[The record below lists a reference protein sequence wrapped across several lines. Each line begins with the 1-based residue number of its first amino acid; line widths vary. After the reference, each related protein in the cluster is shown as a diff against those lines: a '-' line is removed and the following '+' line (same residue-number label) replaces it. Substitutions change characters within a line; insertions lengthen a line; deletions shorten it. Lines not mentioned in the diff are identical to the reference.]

1 MPTSRRREDI
11 KGLPAAFWGVKVADA
26 ELRST
31 CRGPR
36 FAEVVVRGGACL
48 REGGAC
54 VRACCKSA
62 RASVAI
68 LTLEHFSTQ
77 TPNSTCPVRSG
88 RVRSGPPSQ
97 PDSRAAR
104 GGAQDERELRPPPLS
119 SWVGPGRPGSSDM
132 SIDTLLEAAR
142 YLEWQ
147 AERDRAERIDRHAAA
162 AAAAAEPQPRRLS
175 HEEDQS
181 KVKVLINTEAESR
194 RSEAVSLQPLA
205 ANHVSRGERPPR
217 PPTHPR
223 VPVAVVPM
231 VPVVTATPLSLIAM
245 LPGSPPRAPPP
256 PVPHQPLCSSQVK
269 ADAAKQPIGCGQSQQ
284 RPQVHAQYPPPVG
297 GVDGPAPQTALASH
311 QVPPTSHLRSNG
323 LTLDDMRGGAN
334 GKRRS
339 GGTGTREVHNKLEQ
353 NRRAH
358 LKECFE
364 TLKKNVPNVDDKKTS
379 NLSVLRSA
387 LRYIQTLK
395 RKEKEYEHE
404 MERLAREKIATQ
416 QRLSELKKEL
426 SQRMDAVE
434 IERVIRQTV
443 QPEDDQASTSTASD
457 IFRGPQKER
466 TTWSGTRTRRP
477 PPSYERRRRRRQPP
491 ARRRPPLPLGR
502 RSRRPPSSPA
512 RRSPPAP
519 RPCRTPLSSG
529 PSAAP
534 CRPITSTCRT
544 SPPPPAPPGP
554 SDTSRRAWGRPSR
567 PACPPCT
574 RRGCLCPSPPWWA
587 TSRTPSPHLRPAPRR
602 ASRGRR
608 RRRGNPPRCWRPAP
622 SWWARRPS
630 PW

>member
-1 MPTSRRREDI
+1 
-11 KGLPAAFWGVKVADA
+11 
-26 ELRST
+26 
-31 CRGPR
+31 
-36 FAEVVVRGGACL
+36 
-48 REGGAC
+48 
-54 VRACCKSA
+54 
-62 RASVAI
+62 
-68 LTLEHFSTQ
+68 
-77 TPNSTCPVRSG
+77 
-88 RVRSGPPSQ
+88 
-97 PDSRAAR
+97 
-104 GGAQDERELRPPPLS
+104 
-119 SWVGPGRPGSSDM
+119 M

-147 AERDRAERIDRHAAA
+147 AERDRAERIDRH
-162 AAAAAEPQPRRLS
+162 AAAAEPQPRRLS

-205 ANHVSRGERPPR
+205 ANHVSWGERPPR
-217 PPTHPR
+217 PATHPR

-231 VPVVTATPLSLIAM
+231 VPVVTATPLPLIAM

-269 ADAAKQPIGCGQSQQ
+269 ADAAEQPIGCGQSQQ

-297 GVDGPAPQTALASH
+297 GVDGPAPQAALASH

-339 GGTGTREVHNKLEQ
+339 GGLVTPPPPIKVLFFPKRTGTREVHNKLEQ

-404 MERLAREKIATQ
+404 MERLAREKIAIQ

-477 PPSYERRRRRRQPP
+477 PPSHERRRRPP

-512 RRSPPAP
+512 RPSPPAP

-544 SPPPPAPPGP
+544 SPPPPAPPSPPGP

-587 TSRTPSPHLRPAPRR
+587 TSRTPSPRHRPAPRR

-608 RRRGNPPRCWRPAP
+608 RRRGNPPRCWRPTL

>member
-1 MPTSRRREDI
+1 
-11 KGLPAAFWGVKVADA
+11 
-26 ELRST
+26 
-31 CRGPR
+31 
-36 FAEVVVRGGACL
+36 
-48 REGGAC
+48 
-54 VRACCKSA
+54 
-62 RASVAI
+62 
-68 LTLEHFSTQ
+68 
-77 TPNSTCPVRSG
+77 
-88 RVRSGPPSQ
+88 
-97 PDSRAAR
+97 
-104 GGAQDERELRPPPLS
+104 
-119 SWVGPGRPGSSDM
+119 M

-147 AERDRAERIDRHAAA
+147 AERDRAERIDRH
-162 AAAAAEPQPRRLS
+162 AAAAEPQPRRLS

-205 ANHVSRGERPPR
+205 ANHVSWGERPPR
-217 PPTHPR
+217 PATHPR

-231 VPVVTATPLSLIAM
+231 VPVVTATPLPLIAM

-269 ADAAKQPIGCGQSQQ
+269 ADAAEQPIGCGQSQQ

-297 GVDGPAPQTALASH
+297 GVDGPAPQAALASH

-339 GGTGTREVHNKLEQ
+339 GGLVTPPPPIKVLFFPKRTGTREVHNKLEQ

-404 MERLAREKIATQ
+404 MERLAREKIAIQ

-443 QPEDDQASTSTASD
+443 QPEDDQASTSTASEGED
-457 IFRGPQKER
+457 NLER
-466 TTWSGTRTRRP
+466 DEDAATPAVPRAP
-477 PPSYERRRRRRQPP
+477 PPA
-491 ARRRPPLPLGR
+491 ARP
-502 RSRRPPSSPA
+502 SPSSFAPRAPVPPPTVIA
-512 RRSPPAP
+512 RAAVAP
-519 RPCRTPLSSG
+519 RPSAVSHPSVIRAVSRALPANHKHLPHIAPSPGPALSARPVGHVAARLGAPLPSRLPALYPQGVSVSQPAVVGHVAHAFAPTPAG
-529 PSAAP
+529 AAAGQQGATAAP
-534 CRPITSTCRT
+534 GKPAAVLAPHPQLVGQAAVTMVTVPTFPVSTIRL
-544 SPPPPAPPGP
+544 A
-554 SDTSRRAWGRPSR
+554 
-567 PACPPCT
+567 
-574 RRGCLCPSPPWWA
+574 
-587 TSRTPSPHLRPAPRR
+587 
-602 ASRGRR
+602 
-608 RRRGNPPRCWRPAP
+608 
-622 SWWARRPS
+622 
-630 PW
+630 

>member
-1 MPTSRRREDI
+1 
-11 KGLPAAFWGVKVADA
+11 
-26 ELRST
+26 
-31 CRGPR
+31 
-36 FAEVVVRGGACL
+36 
-48 REGGAC
+48 
-54 VRACCKSA
+54 
-62 RASVAI
+62 
-68 LTLEHFSTQ
+68 
-77 TPNSTCPVRSG
+77 
-88 RVRSGPPSQ
+88 
-97 PDSRAAR
+97 
-104 GGAQDERELRPPPLS
+104 
-119 SWVGPGRPGSSDM
+119 M

-147 AERDRAERIDRHAAA
+147 AERDRAERIDRH
-162 AAAAAEPQPRRLS
+162 AAAAEPQPRRLS

-205 ANHVSRGERPPR
+205 ANHVSWGERPPR
-217 PPTHPR
+217 PATHPR

-231 VPVVTATPLSLIAM
+231 VPVVTATPLPLIAM

-269 ADAAKQPIGCGQSQQ
+269 ADAAEQPIGCGQSQQ

-297 GVDGPAPQTALASH
+297 GVDGPAPQAALASH

-404 MERLAREKIATQ
+404 MERLAREKIAIQ

-443 QPEDDQASTSTASD
+443 QPEDDQASTSTASEGED
-457 IFRGPQKER
+457 NLER
-466 TTWSGTRTRRP
+466 DEDAATPAVPRAP
-477 PPSYERRRRRRQPP
+477 PPA
-491 ARRRPPLPLGR
+491 ARP
-502 RSRRPPSSPA
+502 SPSSFAPRAPVPPPTVIA
-512 RRSPPAP
+512 RAAVAP
-519 RPCRTPLSSG
+519 RPSAVSHPSVIRAVSRALPANHKHLPHIAPSPGPALSARPVGHVAARLGAPLPSRLPALYPQGVSVSQPAVVGHVAHAFAPTPAG
-529 PSAAP
+529 AAAGQQGATAAP
-534 CRPITSTCRT
+534 GKPAAVLAPHPQLVGQAAVTMVTVPTFPVSTIRL
-544 SPPPPAPPGP
+544 A
-554 SDTSRRAWGRPSR
+554 
-567 PACPPCT
+567 
-574 RRGCLCPSPPWWA
+574 
-587 TSRTPSPHLRPAPRR
+587 
-602 ASRGRR
+602 
-608 RRRGNPPRCWRPAP
+608 
-622 SWWARRPS
+622 
-630 PW
+630 